1 TKISLQD
8 SIDKLRNDEKKV
20 IKNIFFNE
28 STQNEL
34 AKEMNTT
41 QSQISRLKEKGLKR
55 IRYDLGGD
63 FYES

>member
-20 IKNIFFNE
+20 IKNIFFNG

-34 AKEMNTT
+34 AKEMDIT
-41 QSQISRLKEKGLKR
+41 QSQISRLKERGLRKM
-55 IRYDLGGD
+55 RYDLGGD